1 MADTEFLMPPFQ
13 APSSENKT
21 PPFSFGIPT
30 EKQKPVS
37 TEENITLTVSPAQKE
52 PSLSEE
58 TSPSEEPVL
67 AVGDSPVSADTLG
80 IAMPDNTPEI
90 LLTPNIGVIGVGGA
104 GGNAVNNMIET
115 HLTGARFIVA
125 NTDAQ
130 AMTKSLTPERIQ
142 LGCVLTQGLGAG
154 SRPDIGE
161 KAALESEDKIRESLE
176 NLHMLFIAAG
186 MGGGTGTGASP
197 VIARIAKEMGI
208 LTVAVITKPFRFE
221 GPRKMRIAE
230 DGIEKLSEYVDTMV
244 VVPSQ
249 NLFRIAK
256 ANTSFLEAFKIADT
270 ILCQSVRTITDLMMT
285 PMHVN
290 VDFADLKAVIMNMGR
305 AIMGCGEAEGDN
317 RALVAAEK
325 AITNPLLDV
334 SMKGAQGIL
343 INISASHDL
352 SLMEV
357 DEAAERIRQEVDED
371 ANIIMGAS
379 FDDQLGEKIRVSVV
393 ATGIDSS
400 NANNILETR
409 PLKNE
414 TITET
419 IRPKIPETQTVS
431 LPVIPRPVPEEEIP
445 ENPLSSEIKKTE
457 SVIEPEEEP
466 KQEEE
471 SVPSSVATFERAL
484 EDRPFVE
491 TSDIFIPDE
500 PMAVDEEIIHDEEES
515 FVEEQP
521 VSTAKPEHKIKTD
534 APPLPLF
541 EEEPSP
547 LYQEGGSVIDE
558 ELFKIPTFLRRQKPI
573 DDEN

>member
-30 EKQKPVS
+30 EKQKPVP

-52 PSLSEE
+52 LSQ
-58 TSPSEEPVL
+58 SEEPVL
-67 AVGDSPVSADTLG
+67 AVGSSPVSPAQEEAPPSQQPFEPSLVGDILG

-393 ATGIDSS
+393 ATGIDSN
-400 NANNILETR
+400 NANNVLETR

-431 LPVIPRPVPEEEIP
+431 LPVIPRPAPEREIV
-445 ENPLSSEIKKTE
+445 ENTLSSEIKKTE
-457 SVIEPEEEP
+457 TVIEQEEGS

-471 SVPSSVATFERAL
+471 SVPSSVASFERAL

-491 TSDIFIPDE
+491 TSDIFILY
-500 PMAVDEEIIHDEEES
+500 
-515 FVEEQP
+515 FVM
-521 VSTAKPEHKIKTD
+521 S
-534 APPLPLF
+534 
-541 EEEPSP
+541 
-547 LYQEGGSVIDE
+547 SVAIYYVC
-558 ELFKIPTFLRRQKPI
+558 
-573 DDEN
+573 

>member
-1 MADTEFLMPPFQ
+1 MADTEFLIPPFQ
-13 APSSENKT
+13 APTSENNI
-21 PPFSFGIPT
+21 PPFSFSVPV
-30 EKQKPVS
+30 EKQGSLLEK
-37 TEENITLTVSPAQKE
+37 ENITLTVSPEQTVVPEKE
-52 PSLSEE
+52 NTMEISSVQLPS
-58 TSPSEEPVL
+58 
-67 AVGDSPVSADTLG
+67 SADTLG
-80 IAMPDNTPEI
+80 IAMPDNIPEI

-115 HLTGARFIVA
+115 HLSGARFIVA

-130 AMTKSLTPERIQ
+130 AMTKSLTSERIQ

-161 KAALESEDKIRESLE
+161 KAALESEEKIREALE

-208 LTVAVITKPFRFE
+208 LTVAVVTKPFRFE

-393 ATGIDSS
+393 ATGINSSS
-400 NANNILETR
+400 NDNELETR
-409 PLKNE
+409 PLKSE
-414 TITET
+414 TISRVIT
-419 IRPKIPETQTVS
+419 PKPPETQTVS
-431 LPVIPRPVPEEEIP
+431 VPTVPRPAVEQTPPQTENIHSLSLEKEGPSFNLEENVPELKIDVTEHSS
-445 ENPLSSEIKKTE
+445 LSSVE
-457 SVIEPEEEP
+457 
-466 KQEEE
+466 
-471 SVPSSVATFERAL
+471 TFERAL
-484 EDRPFVE
+484 EDKPFIK
-491 TSDIFIPDE
+491 TDDIFVPDE
-500 PMAVDEEIIHDEEES
+500 PMSVDDEPVSEEDEI
-515 FVEEQP
+515 FVEEPQP
-521 VSTAKPEHKIKTD
+521 VEIKQRPSAIPD
-534 APPLPLF
+534 ELPLF
-541 EEEPSP
+541 NKEENTP
-547 LYQEGGSVIDE
+547 VIDE
-558 ELFKIPTFLRRQKPI
+558 ELFNIPTFLRRQKPV